1 MLDLTFKAGGLLV
14 AARWNYDEATETGT
28 TELFDVSGNAASYL
42 FDQVDVEDG
51 VTLSDVFR
59 VLAADP
65 ALQSIYKRSF
75 AESICAEAAKGAQPW
90 PDENPAHEL
99 EYLELYHVLEFN
111 SAEASYGPL
120 DRWSMHGIGV
130 ELADDYPL
138 MGKGA
143 GERIEWSI
151 HMTPVRQLLALPLRL
166 KGRTIVIETDRN
178 TTRRRRAIKEVLA
191 PHLTLGQLLHQVLHE
206 LSWYGTPEDQA
217 SLGQELA
224 DKLTKRADR
233 TANHADEADADPFEG
248 LNQPPVSK
256 MFDAI
261 GTYTCRHVFFEL
273 QQLEDTANAAQGLT
287 AVLGE
292 DVVVKSEYRELTAYD
307 FRKEFRLAKMEGA
320 KASRRARR
328 QVKHG

>member
-1 MLDLTFKAGGLLV
+1 MLDLTLKAGGHLV
-14 AARWNYDEATETGT
+14 AARWTYDEVTETGT
-28 TELFDVSGNAASYL
+28 TDLFDVSANAASYL

-51 VTLSDVFR
+51 VTLGDVFR
-59 VLAADP
+59 LLAADTS
-65 ALQSIYKRSF
+65 LQSIYKRSF
-75 AESICAEAAKGAQPW
+75 AESLCAEAAKGTQPW

-130 ELADDYPL
+130 ELAEDYPF

-166 KGRTIVIETDRN
+166 KGLTMVIETDRN

-191 PHLTLGQLLHQVLHE
+191 PHITLGQLLHQVLHE

-217 SLGQELA
+217 KLGQELA
-224 DKLTKRADR
+224 EKLTKRASRVVD
-233 TANHADEADADPFEG
+233 HSDDDPFEG
-248 LNQPPVSK
+248 LNKPPVAK
-256 MFDAI
+256 MFEAI
-261 GTYTCRHVFFEL
+261 GAYTCRQVFFEL
-273 QQLEDTANAAQGLT
+273 QNLEDTVNAAQGLA
-287 AVLGE
+287 AVLGDE
-292 DVVVKSEYRELTAYD
+292 VVIKPEYRELTAYD
-307 FRKEFRLAKMEGA
+307 FRKAYRAAKMEGA
-320 KASRRARR
+320 KETRRARR
-328 QVKHG
+328 KALQK

>member
-1 MLDLTFKAGGLLV
+1 MLDLTLKAGGRLV

-28 TELFDVSGNAASYL
+28 TELFDVSDNAASYL

-51 VTLSDVFR
+51 VTLGDVFR

-75 AESICAEAAKGAQPW
+75 AESLCAEAAKGAEPW

-130 ELADDYPL
+130 ELSEDYPL

-166 KGRTIVIETDRN
+166 KNLTMVIETDRN

-191 PHLTLGQLLHQVLHE
+191 PHITLGQLLHQVLHE
-206 LSWYGTPEDQA
+206 LSWYGTPEEQA
-217 SLGQELA
+217 QLGQELA
-224 DKLTKRADR
+224 EKITKRDDRSADS
-233 TANHADEADADPFEG
+233 ANEDPFES
-248 LNQPPVSK
+248 LNQPPVAK
-256 MFDAI
+256 MFESI
-261 GTYTCRHVFFEL
+261 GEYTCRQVFFEL
-273 QQLEDTANAAQGLT
+273 QGLEDTVNAAQGLT
-287 AVLGE
+287 KAFGAE
-292 DVVVKSEYRELTAYD
+292 VVVKPEYRELTAYD
-307 FRKEFRLAKMEGA
+307 FRKEYRLAKMAGA
-320 KASRRARR
+320 KAARRARR
-328 QVKHG
+328 QAKQG